1 MLIYDILSWVDDI
14 MSWDGWTQST
24 IPVVTITYSLDVD
37 DAAAAPAGDWQ
48 LGDAKDVDESVQICD
63 SFLQQK

>member
-1 MLIYDILSWVDDI
+1 
-14 MSWDGWTQST
+14 
-24 IPVVTITYSLDVD
+24 LDVD